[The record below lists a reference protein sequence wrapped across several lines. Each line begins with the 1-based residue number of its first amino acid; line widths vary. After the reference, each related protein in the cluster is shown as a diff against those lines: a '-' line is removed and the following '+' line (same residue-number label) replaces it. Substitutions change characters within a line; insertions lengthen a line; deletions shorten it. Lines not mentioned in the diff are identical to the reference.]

1 MVDCRFIKA
10 LSPVHDTEEELR
22 RHILWLL
29 MIRVALF
36 SLLLAITEVLQSKG
50 NDVILPP
57 LSVIIAFLSVV
68 FIYSIGSAALLQ
80 NKELHIRRFGSIQLL
95 SDTLFAAVLVYGTGC
110 SQSIFTSIFIFPVIA
125 GGLILHRI
133 GGLMPAASATI
144 LYGTVLYFEYLG
156 HLPPFYIQTSYIPL
170 KNSLSVTSSFAVYG
184 VTFFTMAMLSSML
197 AGKLRS
203 TEKELSR
210 TSLQF
215 DRLSQ
220 LYKQIFDDIST
231 GILTI
236 NDENIITS
244 CNSAMEKISGYPAI
258 DVVGQP
264 FPRFFPDIL
273 LTDSAQGRLVA
284 DLEKNDGSMI
294 RVGYSYA
301 RLHLEANT
309 TLDEPECSNCK
320 VITMQDISLIE
331 KMEQQVRNAE
341 KMAAIGELSAAIAH
355 DFRNPLAAISGSAQ
369 IMAMDL
375 AGQDTK
381 DSTRQS
387 LTDIILRESERM
399 ARTITEFLQLARP
412 TAITPEWFNLRRMVQ
427 ESVDQLTCENN
438 LHQGC
443 NIINT
448 LPENLDCWADRQ
460 QLQTILLHLLENS
473 CTASSQTTEPVII
486 EACEHTLDDEK
497 IIRIQLIDKG
507 CGIDEEI
514 RDQIFIPF
522 FSTRTDSTGL
532 GLSIVTQL
540 LENHNGQI
548 TLTNNEDAGCTVE
561 ITLPHPS
568 SPKQADN
575 ASASD
580 NADHP

>member
-10 LSPVHDTEEELR
+10 LSPVHDTEDQLR

-29 MIRVALF
+29 MIRVSLF
-36 SLLLAITEVLQSKG
+36 SLLLAITAVLQSRG
-50 NDVILPP
+50 NGVILPQ

-80 NKELHIRRFGSIQLL
+80 NKQLRIRRFGLIQLL
-95 SDTLFAAVLVYGTGC
+95 SDTVFAAILVYGTGC

-133 GGLMPAASATI
+133 GGLIPAASATI

-156 HLPPFYIQTSYIPL
+156 NLPPFYIQTGYIPL
-170 KNSLSVTSSFAVYG
+170 KNSLSVTNSFAVYG

-210 TSLQF
+210 TSLEF

-244 CNSAMEKISGYPAI
+244 CNSAMEKITGYQAF
-258 DVVGQP
+258 DVVGRP
-264 FPRFFPDIL
+264 FARFFPDIL
-273 LTDSAQGRLVA
+273 LTDSARGRLVA

-301 RLHLEANT
+301 RLHLEADN

-320 VITMQDISLIE
+320 VITMQDISLVE
-331 KMEQQVRNAE
+331 KMEKQVRNAE

-369 IMAMDL
+369 IMALDL

-381 DSTRQS
+381 DSTSQS

-399 ARTITEFLQLARP
+399 ARTITEFLQFARP
-412 TAITPEWFNLRRMVQ
+412 TAITPEWFNLKRMAQ
-427 ESVDQLTCENN
+427 ETADQLTCENSRY
-438 LHQGC
+438 QGC
-443 NIINT
+443 LITNT
-448 LPENLDCWADRQ
+448 VPEHLDCRADRQ
-460 QLQTILLHLLENS
+460 QLQTILHHLLENS
-473 CTASSQTTEPVII
+473 CTASSQATEPVII
-486 EACEHTLDDEK
+486 EGFEHTLEDKK
-497 IIRIQLIDKG
+497 ILRIQIIDRG

-514 RDQIFIPF
+514 RDQIFSPF
-522 FSTRTDSTGL
+522 FSTRADSTGL
-532 GLSIVTQL
+532 GLSIVSQL
-540 LENHNGQI
+540 LDHHNGQI
-548 TLTNNEDAGCTVE
+548 TITNNEDAGCTVE
-561 ITLPHPS
+561 ITLPHPA
-568 SPKQADN
+568 SPKQSAD
-575 ASASD
+575 AAISD
-580 NADHP
+580 N